1 MNNNTPEYRIMG
13 DLSIKDVS
21 EWLKDS
27 PLAHIDE
34 SIFLNWRIVNKE
46 GRTVVAFAGGC
57 NNGTA

>member
-34 SIFLNWRIVNKE
+34 SIFLNWRIVNK
-46 GRTVVAFAGGC
+46 
-57 NNGTA
+57 